1 MNDHAILE
9 TLRTGDV
16 LNVSTTNPAN
26 GEVDVLFSVVLR
38 EEIGPNGTRLLYLSR
53 LEHERPMA
61 VPIRQNPVADMNNR
75 IIQNGDVRTP
85 TEITSLVLDQ
95 IGMPHGE
102 RELALLSAAIVQ
114 MVKMFG
120 NPKIE
125 LVMPI
130 VSVPVHTEQ
139 PPAPPSNVPP
149 TTTVH

>member
-61 VPIRQNPVADMNNR
+61 VPIRQNPYHWDSGVGTLVDR
-75 IIQNGDVRTP
+75 DGDP
-85 TEITSLVLDQ
+85 SL
-95 IGMPHGE
+95 
-102 RELALLSAAIVQ
+102 EL
-114 MVKMFG
+114 
-120 NPKIE
+120 
-125 LVMPI
+125 
-130 VSVPVHTEQ
+130 
-139 PPAPPSNVPP
+139 
-149 TTTVH
+149 